1 MNITEII
8 DKYVIGRSFL
18 TSYGNQKIYRIEE
31 VDLKLTPESKFPN
44 EKFKTFT
51 DYFFK
56 QYNVKIEDK
65 KQFLLVAKR
74 RKTTVDKNGNKIQV
88 VEDIHLVPE
97 LLKPTGMTDEMKNDF
112 KCMRAIADYTQMTPS
127 DRDLKQTDLAKQLNK
142 TANEIGLE
150 IDATS
155 NVIRDALIYDPPKIQ
170 MKKSFTPEGS
180 GTFRI
185 KDPIYSQDASLGKW
199 VIICDQRDRE
209 AVDIIALHL
218 LKSSKSINIKVP
230 KPNIIEIKTGKNDP
244 LPTAQVMSIISKT
257 NQADIFLLA
266 FQKRTA
272 DQLYKKVKT
281 ECNQKYGKPTQF
293 FANWNPKNDK
303 TLTNLSVLSNVVIQ
317 MACKLGYFPWKV
329 ELPYKLNDN
338 GR

>member
-1 MNITEII
+1 
-8 DKYVIGRSFL
+8 
-18 TSYGNQKIYRIEE
+18 
-31 VDLKLTPESKFPN
+31 
-44 EKFKTFT
+44 
-51 DYFFK
+51 
-56 QYNVKIEDK
+56 
-65 KQFLLVAKR
+65 
-74 RKTTVDKNGNKIQV
+74 
-88 VEDIHLVPE
+88 
-97 LLKPTGMTDEMKNDF
+97 
-112 KCMRAIADYTQMTPS
+112 
-127 DRDLKQTDLAKQLNK
+127 
-142 TANEIGLE
+142 
-150 IDATS
+150 
-155 NVIRDALIYDPPKIQ
+155 

-209 AVDIIALHL
+209 AVDVIALHL